1 MIIYH
6 KKFTYPK
13 CKWIVECKTGQKVK
27 EKYTEDDRLV
37 RNVKSIEESRLHF
50 ADACSRH

>member
-1 MIIYH
+1 MITYH

-37 RNVKSIEESRLHF
+37 RNVKKY
-50 ADACSRH
+50 